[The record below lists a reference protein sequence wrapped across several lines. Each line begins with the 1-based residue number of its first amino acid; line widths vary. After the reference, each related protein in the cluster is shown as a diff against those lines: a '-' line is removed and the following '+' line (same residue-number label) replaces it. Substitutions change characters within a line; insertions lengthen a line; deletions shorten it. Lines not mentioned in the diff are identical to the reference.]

1 MTAADPLARLTGFDW
16 CTPFIAD
23 ACVALGVP
31 VRTGAPG
38 LRPLVAGARVAGRA
52 CPAKHAGSVDVF
64 LEVIHDATRGGVLV
78 IDNVGRLDEGCIGDL
93 VAGEA
98 RAAGLSGILVYGV
111 HRDSAAIR
119 ALHIPVWSLGTC
131 PVGPQELRARS
142 PHAREAASIGSH
154 TTVTRD
160 DVVFLDDDGVIVVE
174 GREAA
179 RVIEAARE
187 LAAREAAQA
196 ERLRQG
202 TRLWDQFG
210 LDDYVTA
217 RRENPEL
224 TFRQHLK
231 ARGGAIEI

>member
-1 MTAADPLARLTGFDW
+1 MTATDPLARLAGFDW

-23 ACVALGVP
+23 ACVALGLP

-64 LEVIHDATRGGVLV
+64 LEAIHDAAQGDVLV

-119 ALHIPVWSLGTC
+119 ALDLPVWSLGTC

-142 PHAREAASIGSH
+142 LHARDAASIGRH

-160 DVVFLDDDGVIVVE
+160 DAVFLDDDGVIVVE
-174 GREAA
+174 VQEVA
-179 RVIEAARE
+179 RVIEAARD
-187 LAAREAAQA
+187 LAARETAQA
-196 ERLRQG
+196 ARLLQG
-202 TRLWDQFG
+202 DRLWDQLG
-210 LDDYVTA
+210 LDDYLAA
-217 RRENPEL
+217 RRDRPDL
-224 TFRQHLK
+224 TFREHLK
-231 ARGGAIEI
+231 GRGGAIEI